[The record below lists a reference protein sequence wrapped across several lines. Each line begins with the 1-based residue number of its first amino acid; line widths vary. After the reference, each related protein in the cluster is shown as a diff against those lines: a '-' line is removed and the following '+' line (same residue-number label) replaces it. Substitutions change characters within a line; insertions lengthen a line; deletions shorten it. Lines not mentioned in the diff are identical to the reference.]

1 MVPFSIV
8 QSPDVDMRNSG
19 IVAHCASSHRM
30 THPREGDP
38 MNAVWIGVILLV
50 GLVVFEVALCLMMGR
65 GE

>member
-1 MVPFSIV
+1 
-8 QSPDVDMRNSG
+8 
-19 IVAHCASSHRM
+19 
-30 THPREGDP
+30 